1 VTRAEEFEEL
11 RPQPALVVE
20 RIREV
25 VDPRA

>member
-11 RPQPALVVE
+11 WPQPALVEE